1 MPASADFLLQQQ
13 LDLAARVGESGIV
26 AVSFECPQPGRTD
39 SLVALYRWRR
49 EAGRAVP
56 THFLVT
62 DKLDDQAVVSAIR
75 TDRLEGSPERLEEGP
90 EQLEDVARRL
100 GVPLFDLH
108 APALLDPVAIPKP
121 WGQEIWFTG
130 IEERGVSRIGDGRH
144 TIPLPWYLHAAP
156 ARLANHRHEH
166 VNLLKILD
174 PLPDPLLGDLY
185 FELHEE
191 KQEVYVVTGVDRA
204 AWPDGRGA
212 IRLGFRADA
221 RQAHGSEE
229 AFRGAYRE
237 AVAHYRTV
245 REAIDERIDREREAE
260 GVALDA
266 PVAPEVQRR
275 WLAGVPETLREE
287 ERTRRAA
294 MNAFTQLWPLQ
305 VGDVVQ
311 VPLLT
316 PHALQHGVRTVEF
329 QTPVYERK
337 ILSFGQKVLT
347 QPHWDTDEAIAQM
360 VLDVEALSQ
369 CDTLSSGVGWR
380 QERIVT
386 FDDFVVDRLT
396 VEAGQQ
402 WALEAD
408 GEYAL
413 LMAVGTAFEVGQLV
427 LAHEQACF
435 VPAERAVVRCRN
447 ASQEQGVLLIA
458 RPR

>member
-1 MPASADFLLQQQ
+1 MTASTDFLLQQQ
-13 LDLAARVGESGIV
+13 LDLAAPAGESGVV
-26 AVSFECPQPGRTD
+26 AVRFECPQPERTD
-39 SLVALYRWRR
+39 SLVALYQWQK
-49 EAGRAVP
+49 EGEGATA
-56 THFLVT
+56 THMLVT
-62 DKLDDQAVVSAIR
+62 DRLDAESAI
-75 TDRLEGSPERLEEGP
+75 SPPGGMEQASGLEELA
-90 EQLEDVARRL
+90 QRL
-100 GVPLFDLH
+100 GVPLFDLRG
-108 APALLDPVAIPKP
+108 PAILDPVAIPKP

-156 ARLANHRHEH
+156 ARLANSRHENI
-166 VNLLKILD
+166 NLLKILD

-185 FELHEE
+185 FELHEK

-212 IRLGFRADA
+212 IRLGFSTDV
-221 RQAHGSEE
+221 RQSYDSDK
-229 AFRGAYRE
+229 AFRAAYRE
-237 AVAHYRTV
+237 AVTSYRAV
-245 REAIDERIDREREAE
+245 REDIDKRIDGLREAE
-260 GVALDA
+260 GVPLDA

-275 WLAGVPETLREE
+275 WLASIPANLRHE

-294 MNAFTQLWPLQ
+294 MNAFTRLWPLQ

-347 QPHWDTDEAIAQM
+347 QSHWDTDEAVAQM
-360 VLDVEALSQ
+360 VLHVETLSQ
-369 CDTLSSGVGWR
+369 CETLSRGTGWR

-386 FDDFVVDRLT
+386 FDVFVVDRLI
-396 VEAGQQ
+396 VEAGRH
-402 WALEAD
+402 WSLEPD

-413 LMAVGTAFEVGQLV
+413 LMAVGATFEIGRLA
-427 LAHEQACF
+427 LAHEEACF
-435 VPAERAVVRCRN
+435 VPAERHVARCRN
-447 ASQEQGVLLIA
+447 ASPEPGVLLIA